1 MLNASHPYYLPMLH
15 KHMRLQGTEFP
26 HFVTSVGNCCPSRTS
41 LLTGR
46 HCHNTNLTA
55 NDPPHGSYTGFKTK
69 KLDKSYL
76 PLWLQDAGY
85 RTYQL
90 GKVLNGFKGSVTR
103 QYGCLPGWDHSM
115 PPIEPQSDAAAAR
128 ADALL
133 KQKPPVY
140 LSFYYTDCQYVEE
153 VEGEPDINLF
163 NRAFNWMEESVDA
176 GVPFFLYLASAN
188 PHDGPVDGMPR
199 VEAKFAD
206 ALPGLKVP
214 RGPNYGVP
222 TDPRFGM
229 SKTKPLWWD
238 PAWTDKH
245 YRMRALSMLTIDE
258 QLDRLVTK
266 LQCLG
271 ILDNTY
277 ILFSSDNGFK
287 LGQHNIPSEKFTYFE
302 EDVALPFFIRGPGVP
317 RGAYAN
323 TVQTAMVDI
332 TATILNLA
340 GGSVTPGA
348 DPVDGGAIPLDLLR
362 SLHPQP
368 NSPFYNYTGAYWN
381 ARAGTVDMFAPPAT
395 SAAVCERA
403 SRPPPAP
410 PTPPPAPPCK
420 TKKCKNAANVFDET
434 DDAVN
439 ARFAAL
445 ESSAFVSGAVNG
457 WASAALGRRSLAAA
471 AAAAAE
477 EEEQTREEAQEEEE
491 EALTAEEVEDQDE
504 GEGGA
509 ARRVAQATSAAAAAD
524 GGRVSTWGNMAL
536 IEQWKYGKLWR
547 GKDYRVIRACMPPNA
562 TLAASAAGARRTGN
576 VCYKYVVFCDIDNA
590 PGKLRLTQLFNL
602 SSDEGEIHDLLLK
615 PPVPAGTQRLVDRL
629 DAALTVLCYCSGSSC
644 TQPFSRIHPD
654 ESVVNLAE
662 AMDPKYDSL
671 YAGFKKLDYKKCA
684 DYYDPS
690 HEIPDLR
697 LVPLELLK
705 VFQGQA

>member
-1 MLNASHPYYLPMLH
+1 MNQLILCVLLALGTTNHIALAGRTRSPPPSPPPRPPPRAPTPKSNKPNIIMILVDDMDYMLNASHPYYLPMLH

-26 HFVTSVGNCCPSRTS
+26 HFITSVGNCCPSRTS

-55 NDPPHGSYTGFKTK
+55 NDPPHGSYIGFKTK

-90 GKVLNGFKGSVTR
+90 GKVLNGFKGSVTT

-133 KQKPPVY
+133 QQKPPVY

-199 VEAKFAD
+199 VEAKFAN
-206 ALPGLKVP
+206 AMPGLKVP

-258 QLDRLVTK
+258 QIDRLVTK
-266 LQCLG
+266 LECLG
-271 ILDNTY
+271 ILNNTY
-277 ILFSSDNGFK
+277 IFFSSDNGFK

-302 EDVALPFFIRGPGVP
+302 EDVALPFF
-317 RGAYAN
+317 
-323 TVQTAMVDI
+323 T
-332 TATILNLA
+332 
-340 GGSVTPGA
+340 
-348 DPVDGGAIPLDLLR
+348 
-362 SLHPQP
+362 LHPQP
-368 NSPFYNYTGAYWN
+368 NSPFYNYTGPYWN
-381 ARAGTVDMFAPPAT
+381 AAAGTVDMFAPPQT
-395 SAAVCERA
+395 SAAVC
-403 SRPPPAP
+403 
-410 PTPPPAPPCK
+410 
-420 TKKCKNAANVFDET
+420 KKAINSFDET

-439 ARFAAL
+439 ARFAQL
-445 ESSAFVSGAVNG
+445 ESSAFVAGAVNG
-457 WASAALGRRSLAAA
+457 WSSAALGRRSLA
-471 AAAAAE
+471 
-477 EEEQTREEAQEEEE
+477 
-491 EALTAEEVEDQDE
+491 
-504 GEGGA
+504 G
-509 ARRVAQATSAAAAAD
+509 
-524 GGRVSTWGNMAL
+524 L

-562 TLAASAAGARRTGN
+562 TIAASAAGARRTGN

-602 SSDEGEIHDLLLK
+602 SSDEAEIHDLLLK
-615 PPVPAGTQRLVDRL
+615 TPVPTGTQRLVDRL
-629 DAALTVLCYCSGSSC
+629 DAALTVLSYCSGSSC
-644 TQPFSRIHPD
+644 TQPFSRIHTD
-654 ESVVNLAE
+654 GSVVNLAE
-662 AMDPKYDSL
+662 AMDPQYDSL
-671 YAGFKKLDYKKCA
+671 YAGFKKLDYKQCA

-705 VFQGQA
+705 AFQGQA

>member
-1 MLNASHPYYLPMLH
+1 MLLVDDMDYMMNTTHPYYLPMIH
-15 KHMRLQGTEFP
+15 KHLRLQGTEFP

-55 NDPPHGSYTGFKTK
+55 NDPPHGSYIGFKAK

-76 PLWLQDAGY
+76 PLWLQAAGY
-85 RTYQL
+85 RTFQL
-90 GKVLNGFKGSVTR
+90 GKVLNGFKGSVSH

-115 PPIEPQSDAAAAR
+115 PPIEPQSEEAAAR

-133 KQKPPVY
+133 QRKPPVY
-140 LSFYYTDCQYVEE
+140 LSFYYTDCAYVEE

-163 NRAFNWMEESVDA
+163 DRAFNWMEEAVDA
-176 GVPFFLYLASAN
+176 GVPFFTYLAAAN
-188 PHDGPVDGMPR
+188 PHDGPVDGLPR
-199 VEAKFAD
+199 VEAQYAGAFAG
-206 ALPGLKVP
+206 AKVP

-245 YRMRALSMLTIDE
+245 YRTRAQSMLTIDQ

-266 LQCLG
+266 LECLG
-271 ILDNTY
+271 ILNNTY
-277 ILFSSDNGFK
+277 IFFTSDNGFK

-332 TATILNLA
+332 TATILAIA

-348 DPVDGGAIPLDLLR
+348 PPVDGGAIPLDLLR
-362 SLHPQP
+362 SLHPRP
-368 NSPFYNYTGAYWN
+368 NSPFYNYSGAYWN
-381 ARAGTVDMFAPPAT
+381 APAGTDMFAPPAT
-395 SAAVCERA
+395 SAAVCARA
-403 SRPPPAP
+403 SRPPPMP

-420 TKKCKNAANVFDET
+420 SKKCKKAINSFDET

-445 ESSAFVSGAVNG
+445 ESRSAFVSGAV
-457 WASAALGRRSLAAA
+457 SGRGLLTAAA
-471 AAAAAE
+471 GGGENAAAE
-477 EEEQTREEAQEEEE
+477 GEV
-491 EALTAEEVEDQDE
+491 EEVAAAGALEAV
-504 GEGGA
+504 GSGGGSGA
-509 ARRVAQATSAAAAAD
+509 ARRLAQQATA
-524 GGRVSTWGNMAL
+524 GGARESTWANLAL

-562 TLAASAAGARRTGN
+562 TIAASAAGSKRGGN
-576 VCYKYVVFCDIDNA
+576 VCYKYVVFCNIDNA

-602 SSDEGEIHDLLLK
+602 SSDEAEVHDMLLK
-615 PPVPAGTQRLVDRL
+615 APVPAGTQRLVDRL
-629 DAALTVLCYCSGSSC
+629 DAALTVLSYCSGSSC
-644 TQPFSRIHPD
+644 AQPFTRIHPD
-654 ESVVNLAE
+654 GSVVNLAE

-671 YAGFKKLDYKKCA
+671 YAGFKKLDFKQCA

-697 LVPLELLK
+697 LVPPEL
-705 VFQGQA
+705 FAMQSREAGPH